1 MKLIGPDFYNIS
13 DLLTE
18 EELFIQ
24 KTAHDFVSNEFKPI
38 INEHFEKGT
47 FPLEIATKLGELGF
61 MGSALPEESGGAGV
75 SNVAYGLI
83 LHELELAGVVR
94 YTHYAFMVQG
104 PYRLSVVDWLRE
116 QAKESL
122 MHAEMVG
129 EHITSL
135 GEHPTLKIGE
145 LLETHKHST
154 EDILNECL
162 EHERSAIKAYYD
174 LLENIDGKSIMLEEY
189 ARTMIATEEMHEAEL
204 KKMLRDNF

>member
-1 MKLIGPDFYNIS
+1 MNKEKVLTCLNNI
-13 DLLTE
+13 L
-18 EELFIQ
+18 
-24 KTAHDFVSNEFKPI
+24 
-38 INEHFEKGT
+38 
-47 FPLEIATKLGELGF
+47 
-61 MGSALPEESGGAGV
+61 
-75 SNVAYGLI
+75 
-83 LHELELAGVVR
+83 ELELAGVVR

-104 PYRLSVVDWLRE
+104 PYRLSIVNWLRE

-162 EHERSAIKAYYD
+162 QHERSAISAYYK
-174 LLENIDGKSIMLEEY
+174 LLKNVNGKSIMLEEFS
-189 ARTMIATEEMHEAEL
+189 RTMIATEEMHEAEL
-204 KKMLRDNF
+204 KKMLKDNF

>member
-1 MKLIGPDFYNIS
+1 MKNN
-13 DLLTE
+13 
-18 EELFIQ
+18 
-24 KTAHDFVSNEFKPI
+24 KV
-38 INEHFEKGT
+38 
-47 FPLEIATKLGELGF
+47 
-61 MGSALPEESGGAGV
+61 LPCL
-75 SNVAYGLI
+75 NKI
-83 LHELELAGVVR
+83 LELELAGVVR

-122 MHAEMVG
+122 VHAEAVG

-162 EHERSAIKAYYD
+162 QHEQAAIAAYYD
-174 LLENIDGKSIMLEEY
+174 LLKSVDGTSIMLEEFS
-189 ARTMIATEEMHEAEL
+189 RTMIATEEMHEAEL

>member
-1 MKLIGPDFYNIS
+1 MKNNKV
-13 DLLTE
+13 LTC
-18 EELFIQ
+18 LN
-24 KTAHDFVSNEFKPI
+24 K
-38 INEHFEKGT
+38 
-47 FPLEIATKLGELGF
+47 
-61 MGSALPEESGGAGV
+61 
-75 SNVAYGLI
+75 I
-83 LHELELAGVVR
+83 LELELAGVVR

-122 MHAEMVG
+122 VHAEAVG

-162 EHERSAIKAYYD
+162 QHEQAAIAAYYD
-174 LLENIDGKSIMLEEY
+174 LLKSIDGTSIMLEEFS
-189 ARTMIATEEMHEAEL
+189 RTMIATEEMHEAEL

>member
-1 MKLIGPDFYNIS
+1 MKNN
-13 DLLTE
+13 
-18 EELFIQ
+18 
-24 KTAHDFVSNEFKPI
+24 KV
-38 INEHFEKGT
+38 
-47 FPLEIATKLGELGF
+47 
-61 MGSALPEESGGAGV
+61 LPCL
-75 SNVAYGLI
+75 NKI
-83 LHELELAGVVR
+83 LELELAGVVR

-104 PYRLSVVDWLRE
+104 PYRLSVVNWLKE

-122 MHAEMVG
+122 VHAEAVG

-162 EHERSAIKAYYD
+162 QHEQAAIAAYYD
-174 LLENIDGKSIMLEEY
+174 LLKSIDGNSIMLEEF